1 MYGMDQHH
9 LKSNAIKTEFD
20 LFYQVLFNNI
30 DHLPEN
36 TISQIKTKLWWT
48 CESYS
53 KICVPYKYKQV
64 VNDLAKNNNIVIM
77 KQDKGRGVVTM
88 DKTKYQEKCLTLL
101 NKSVCKTKQRSC
113 KTNQNKNSG
122 IVEKN

>member
-9 LKSNAIKTEFD
+9 LRSNAIKTEFD
-20 LFYQVLFNNI
+20 LFYQGLFNNI

-36 TISQIKTKLWWT
+36 TISHIKTKLWWI

-113 KTNQNKNSG
+113 KTNQNKNSE

>member
-9 LKSNAIKTEFD
+9 LRSNAIKTEFY
-20 LFYQVLFNNI
+20 LFYQGLFNNI

-64 VNDLAKNNNIVIM
+64 VNDLTKNNNIAIM
-77 KQDKGRGVVTM
+77 KQDKGRRVVTM
-88 DKTKYQEKCLTLL
+88 DKTKYQEKYLTLL
-101 NKSVCKTKQRSC
+101 NKSVCKTKHRSY
-113 KTNQNKNSG
+113 KTNQNKNSE